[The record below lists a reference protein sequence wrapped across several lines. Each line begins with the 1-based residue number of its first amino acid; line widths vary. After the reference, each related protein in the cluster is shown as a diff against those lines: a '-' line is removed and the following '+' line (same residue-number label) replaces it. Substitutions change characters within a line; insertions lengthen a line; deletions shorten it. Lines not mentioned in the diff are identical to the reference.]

1 MSEETTRDEI
11 LAQYVD
17 AMGQDLG
24 EIVAAL
30 YHRVAW
36 LHMRWVL
43 YRQLYAKSDPRIA
56 LLNDTAG
63 LFFNVVQRTLFND
76 IVLDLA
82 RLTDA
87 PRSAGKDNLTLQR
100 IADHVSDPELHSQVS
115 RLVRVAIDACKT
127 VRDRRNRQLAH
138 DDLALAL
145 ATSTNPVLGISRADI
160 EAALTAVRE
169 LLNTLQLHY
178 CQSTV
183 GYEYALTGPGDG
195 DALVHYLHRGLKAER
210 EREQRILDGTFT
222 PEDLEHGE
230 EV

>member
-1 MSEETTRDEI
+1 MSDETTRDEI

-36 LHMRWVL
+36 LHMHWAL
-43 YRQLYAKSDPRIA
+43 YRQLFARSDRRIA

-63 LFFNVVQRTLFND
+63 FVFSVVQRTLFND
-76 IVLDLA
+76 VVLDLA
-82 RLTDA
+82 RLTGS
-87 PRSAGKDNLTLQR
+87 PRSAGKDNLTLLR
-100 IADHVSDPELHSQVS
+100 IADHVPDPELHSEVS
-115 RLVRVAIDACKT
+115 RLAQVAVDACKSI
-127 VRDRRNRQLAH
+127 RDRRNRQLAH
-138 DDLALAL
+138 DDLSLAL
-145 ATSTNPVLGISRADI
+145 ATSADPLPGISRADI
-160 EAALTAVRE
+160 ESALLAVRE
-169 LLNTLQLHY
+169 LLNSLQLHF

-183 GYEYALTGPGDG
+183 GYEYALTGPSDG
-195 DALVHYLHRGLKAER
+195 DALVHYLHQGLKAER
-210 EREQRILDGTFT
+210 EREQRIISGTFT